1 MAIALAAL
9 TFFST
14 GLGGLVAFRLRDR
27 LHIMMGLA
35 SGAVLGV
42 VFFDMLPET
51 FASTNVPRWVLV
63 GSAVGFLAYFLLERF
78 TSLHA
83 AREHEHHAAAPHA
96 PELGMVGASGL
107 AVHSFLDGVAIG
119 IGFQA
124 NFAAGMLIALAVLT
138 HDFSDGLNTMT
149 VMLAHGNTTRRSVA
163 FLLLDMTTPLLGA
176 ASTLLIQ
183 LPATVLP
190 WLLAFFAGSF
200 LYIGASDLLPEAREH
215 KSSLVTVMPIVGMAL
230 IFLVTRA
237 LPR

>member
-1 MAIALAAL
+1 MAMALAAL

-14 GLGGLVAFRLRDR
+14 GLGGLVAFRFRDR
-27 LHIMMGLA
+27 LHIMLGLA
-35 SGAVLGV
+35 SGAVIGV
-42 VFFDMLPET
+42 VFFDMLPEA
-51 FASTNVPRWVLV
+51 FSAPDVPRWILIA
-63 GSAVGFLAYFLLERF
+63 SAAGFLTYFLLERF

-83 AREHEHHAAAPHA
+83 AREHEHQAPAPHA

-119 IGFQA
+119 VGFEA
-124 NFAAGMLIALAVLT
+124 NFAAGILIGLAVLT

-149 VMLAHGNTTRRSVA
+149 VMLAHGNTTKRSVM
-163 FLLLDMTTPLLGA
+163 FLLLDMSTPLLGA
-176 ASTLLIQ
+176 ASTLLLQ

-215 KSSLVTVMPIVGMAL
+215 KSAVVTVMPIVGMAL
-230 IFLVTRA
+230 IFLATRA
-237 LPR
+237 LPH

>member
-9 TFFST
+9 TFVST
-14 GLGGLVAFRLRDR
+14 GLGGAVAFRLRDR
-27 LHIMMGLA
+27 LHIVMGLA
-35 SGAVLGV
+35 SGALLGV

-51 FASTNVPRWVLV
+51 FSFQGVPRWVLIASS
-63 GSAVGFLAYFLLERF
+63 GGFLAYFLLERF
-78 TSLHA
+78 TSLHE
-83 AREHEHHAAAPHA
+83 AREHEHQAASPHA
-96 PELGMVGASGL
+96 PELGMLGATGL
-107 AVHSFLDGVAIG
+107 AIHSFLDGVAIG
-119 IGFQA
+119 IGFEA
-124 NFAAGMLIALAVLT
+124 SFAAGILIALAVLT

-163 FLLLDMTTPLLGA
+163 FLLLDMTTPVLGA
-176 ASTLLIQ
+176 ASTLVIQ

-215 KSSLVTVMPIVGMAL
+215 KSAVVTVMPIVGMAV

-237 LPR
+237 LPS

>member
-1 MAIALAAL
+1 MAVALAAL

-27 LHIMMGLA
+27 LHIVMGLA
-35 SGAVLGV
+35 SGALLGV

-51 FASTNVPRWVLV
+51 FASANVPRWVLI
-63 GSAVGFLAYFLLERF
+63 GSAAGFLAYFLLERF
-78 TSLHA
+78 TSLHE

-96 PELGMVGASGL
+96 PELGMVGAAGL

-163 FLLLDMTTPLLGA
+163 FLLLDMTTPVLGA

-183 LPATVLP
+183 LPEAILP

-215 KSSLVTVMPIVGMAL
+215 KSSVVTVMPILGMAL
-230 IFLVTRA
+230 IFLVTRVLA
-237 LPR
+237 R